1 VGVFLN
7 TVEYTG
13 PTSYSWRLR
22 TVE

>member
-1 VGVFLN
+1 VFFLN